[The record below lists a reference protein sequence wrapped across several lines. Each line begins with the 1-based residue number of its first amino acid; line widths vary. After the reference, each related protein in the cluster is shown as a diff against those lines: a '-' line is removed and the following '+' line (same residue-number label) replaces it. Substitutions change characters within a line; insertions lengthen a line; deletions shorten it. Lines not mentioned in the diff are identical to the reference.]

1 LIIREKLPNRRDVCV
16 YIYICKYF
24 NILLSASVLFLFC
37 IVMKIN
43 KKGRPAN
50 IFSSASV
57 SFLNYPRDGL
67 PVDALPR
74 LLVDS
79 HSNLHATADGIG
91 NRNGHGTTNATAADR
106 PTECH
111 TRVLVRVCP
120 KMMQL

>member
-1 LIIREKLPNRRDVCV
+1 MRVFFTNKIYLKLIIREKLPNQRDVCV

-57 SFLNYPRDGL
+57 SFLNYPREGL

-79 HSNLHATADGIG
+79 HSNLHATADGKWDSAWAWDYKC
-91 NRNGHGTTNATAADR
+91 NCSRLTD
-106 PTECH
+106 
-111 TRVLVRVCP
+111 
-120 KMMQL
+120 